1 MSFDEDDTAGT
12 PGFPLWVR
20 AVALL
25 LIVSLVG
32 WFVLTALL

>member
-1 MSFDEDDTAGT
+1 MSFDEDDSAGT
-12 PGFPLWVR
+12 SGFPLWVR